1 MIYGHIHNNNEAEYW
16 NVIKNNS
23 RMLNAGVDVNGFW
36 PVSFDELII
45 NNDSFKQGLNFG
57 YIVIK

>member
-23 RMLNAGVDVNGFW
+23 RMLNAGVDVNGFR

-45 NNDSFKQGLNFG
+45 YNDSFKQGLNFG
-57 YIVIK
+57 DIVIK